1 MSLTVNSLDVI
12 EFILG
17 TKNVAILYD
26 DVLVAESMSLKRG
39 YLSTVFLCLLQRPYE
54 IQALEPTALIFL
66 HCSTLKT
73 PNDHEHFTVNYD
85 NNNNIIIRSLV
96 LTKDPSFLAQNKF
109 RRDRNKS

>member
-26 DVLVAESMSLKRG
+26 DVSVAESMSLKRG

-73 PNDHEHFTVNYD
+73 PDDHEHMQMFAT
-85 NNNNIIIRSLV
+85 IIRIQRGIQNLV
-96 LTKDPSFLAQNKF
+96 KNLRWSVL
-109 RRDRNKS
+109 RN